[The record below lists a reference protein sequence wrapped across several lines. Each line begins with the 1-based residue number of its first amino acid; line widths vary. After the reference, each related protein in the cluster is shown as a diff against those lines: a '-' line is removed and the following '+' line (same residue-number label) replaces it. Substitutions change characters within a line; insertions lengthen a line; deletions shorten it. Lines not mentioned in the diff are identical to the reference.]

1 MAAPSEPMLALPSG
15 ERPRPKNLAP
25 VGVALAGAGAI
36 VGFGALMAAYV
47 NLRHFNQ
54 PWPPRGVRLV
64 NYPAT
69 MLVITALMGVATAE
83 WGTWAAR
90 RELRGQAAAG
100 FGFTIGFS
108 LAFVNMLWFFGKGLK
123 IGAASS
129 PFATLIYAVLALGG
143 VLALLGAGSQAAVL
157 ARVLARM
164 DRDLN
169 LAAARAATLYWEF
182 FFVSW
187 LLVTQFVYRPVAF

>member
-1 MAAPSEPMLALPSG
+1 M
-15 ERPRPKNLAP
+15 
-25 VGVALAGAGAI
+25 
-36 VGFGALMAAYV
+36 
-47 NLRHFNQ
+47 
-54 PWPPRGVRLV
+54 

-83 WGTWAAR
+83 WGAWSAR

-100 FGFTIGFS
+100 FAFSIGFA
-108 LAFVNMLWFFGKGLK
+108 LAFLNMLWFFGRNLK

-129 PFATLIYAVLALGG
+129 PFATLIYAMVALGG
-143 VLALLGAGSQAAVL
+143 ILAVVGAGLHGAVV

-164 DRDLN
+164 DRQITLS
-169 LAAARAATLYWEF
+169 AARAATLYWEF

-187 LLVTQFVYRPVAF
+187 LLVTQFVYRPVSFG